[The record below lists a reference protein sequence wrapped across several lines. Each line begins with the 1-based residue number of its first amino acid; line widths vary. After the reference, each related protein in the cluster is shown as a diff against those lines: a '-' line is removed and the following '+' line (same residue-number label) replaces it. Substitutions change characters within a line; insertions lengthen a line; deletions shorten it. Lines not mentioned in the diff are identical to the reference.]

1 MSSRLAWLRDEL
13 GIEVDADAVG
23 ARIQSPVRVGVGD
36 GVGIGIEGV
45 TEIGSSRARHRSR
58 SVGRLQMRMLLR
70 KVINGSLMRL
80 AVEARVGEGVEPDLG
95 GGLDSADMGGC

>member
-1 MSSRLAWLRDEL
+1 
-13 GIEVDADAVG
+13 
-23 ARIQSPVRVGVGD
+23 
-36 GVGIGIEGV
+36 
-45 TEIGSSRARHRSR
+45 
-58 SVGRLQMRMLLR
+58 MRMLLR